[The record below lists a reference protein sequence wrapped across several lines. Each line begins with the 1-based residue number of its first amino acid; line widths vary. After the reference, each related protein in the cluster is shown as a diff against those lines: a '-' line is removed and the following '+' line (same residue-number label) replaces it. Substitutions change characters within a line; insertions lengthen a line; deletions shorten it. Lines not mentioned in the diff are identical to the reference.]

1 MKKHIPNILTTL
13 RIGCSLGIIFCEPL
27 SLKLIILYI
36 IAGITDMLDGF
47 VARKLNVVSSFG
59 ERYDSIADVIFIG
72 ICLFKILPELNLKIW
87 QIVWIIA
94 IAIIKGSNLFFSYF
108 HHRKKLFL
116 HTMANRVTG
125 FLLFLSPFFLIWV
138 QQDAYIIPLLCAV
151 ATFAA
156 IQEGHYIRTGK
167 MGTMKI
173 FVHITTWSKG

>member
-1 MKKHIPNILTTL
+1 MHIQNNCVRMAVKKQLPNVLTTQ
-13 RIGCSLGIIFCEPL
+13 RIICSFCIIFCKPL
-27 SLKLIILYI
+27 SVMFIILYI
-36 IAGITDMLDGF
+36 TAGITDMLDGF
-47 VARKLNVVSSFG
+47 VARKLNEVSYFG

-72 ICLFKILPELNLKIW
+72 VCLFKILPVLNLKIW

-116 HTMANRVTG
+116 HTMANRATG

-138 QQDAYIIPLLCAV
+138 QGAYIIPLLCAV

-156 IQEGHYIRTGK
+156 IQEGYYNRKNGGLI
-167 MGTMKI
+167 
-173 FVHITTWSKG
+173 KG